1 MSLSPSLVEPLITLS
16 IAWVAF
22 ENVITGELKPWR
34 PAVVFG
40 FGLLHGLGFA
50 GVLAQLGLPPG
61 EYLTALLSFN
71 VGVELGQLA
80 VILGAFLVLSPFQHR
95 DWYRPRISIPL
106 SLTIGV
112 IGLYWT
118 ITRVFFP

>member
-71 VGVELGQLA
+71 AGVELGQLA
-80 VILGAFLVLSPFQHR
+80 VILAAFLALGIFRHR
-95 DWYRPRISIPL
+95 DWYRPRISVPL

-112 IGLYWT
+112 IGLYLT